1 MIHRWDFVRSI
12 RFRITSLA
20 MIVVVVVLF
29 VVALVLL
36 HSVQTHLLQQVD
48 RSLVNE
54 SVYVQSQLRSH
65 HYPPATGPAGQLGQL
80 FSPNGTLLGSSAN
93 LQGMKPLVNVHSP
106 GSLPRMSTFYDRRFG
121 HLRSFELRLGG
132 RSGPILVEYQ
142 VINQIVA
149 AENSLTQLL
158 EIVLPILALVLGGL
172 IWLVVGRAMKP
183 VEVVRRAVADIS
195 ENDLDERLPSPRSGD
210 ELDRL
215 VDTMNQMLQRLQ
227 LAMKTE
233 RRFIADASHELRSP
247 IATIRGALETSDHT
261 MGGLE
266 RSHEVALSAVKHLDF
281 MAEGL
286 LALDSIR
293 GPENE
298 NPSRPVDID
307 ELVLLQVD
315 ALRKSTSLDIDA
327 SCVSG
332 GQVLAREVDMMRV
345 VENLSS
351 NAVRHAESRITYS
364 LSEHGDHVLLVVTD
378 DGPGIPESMRTM
390 VFERFA
396 RIDSARNRNNGGT
409 GLGLAI
415 VSEVVKAYGGQVWV
429 EAADSRGARFVVRL
443 PATTK
448 TAV

>member
-1 MIHRWDFVRSI
+1 
-12 RFRITSLA
+12 
-20 MIVVVVVLF
+20 MIVVVAVLF
-29 VVALVLL
+29 IVGLVLL

-54 SVYVQSQLRSH
+54 STYVQAQLSSH
-65 HYPPATGPAGQLGQL
+65 HYPSKTTPAGQLGQF

-93 LQGMKPLVNVHSP
+93 LQGVKPLIKVHATGQTP
-106 GSLPRMSTFYDRRFG
+106 HLSTFYNRRFG
-121 HLRSFELRLGG
+121 HLRALELQLGH
-132 RSGPILVEYQ
+132 SGPILVEYQ
-142 VINQIVA
+142 VINQIVG
-149 AENSLTQLL
+149 AENSLTNLL
-158 EIVLPILALVLGGL
+158 VVVLPILAVVLGGL

-183 VEVVRRAVADIS
+183 VEIVRRAVADIS

-215 VDTMNQMLQRLQ
+215 VQTMNQMLQRLQ
-227 LAMKTE
+227 LAMKRE

-247 IATIRGALETSDHT
+247 IATLRGALETSDHT

-266 RSHEVALSAVKHLDF
+266 RGHAVALSALQRLDF

-286 LALDSIR
+286 LTLDSIR
-293 GPENE
+293 GPENG
-298 NPSRPVDID
+298 NPTRPVDID
-307 ELVLLQVD
+307 ELVLQQVD
-315 ALRKSTSLDIDA
+315 ALRRSTSLAIDA
-327 SCVSG
+327 SSVSG

-351 NAVRHAESRITYS
+351 NAVRHAESRIAYS
-364 LSEHGDHVLLVVTD
+364 LSEHSDHVLLVVTD
-378 DGPGIPESMRTM
+378 DGPGIPESMRTT

-396 RIDSARNRNNGGT
+396 RIDSARNLNNGGT

-415 VSEVVKAYGGQVWV
+415 VAEVVKAYGGQVWV
-429 EAADSRGARFVVRL
+429 ESAGSRGARFVVRL

>member
-1 MIHRWDFVRSI
+1 MRRWDFVRSI

-20 MIVVVVVLF
+20 MIVVVAVLF
-29 VVALVLL
+29 IVALVLL

-54 SVYVQSQLRSH
+54 STYTQTELRSH
-65 HYPPATGPAGQLGQL
+65 HYLSATGPAGQLGQFFL
-80 FSPNGTLLGSSAN
+80 PNGTLLGSSTN
-93 LQGMKPLVNVHSP
+93 LKGMKSLINVNSP

-121 HLRSFELRLGG
+121 YLRAIELRLGG
-132 RSGPILVEYQ
+132 RSGFILVEYQ
-142 VINQIVA
+142 VINQIVGA
-149 AENSLTQLL
+149 KNSLTHLL
-158 EIVLPILALVLGGL
+158 EIVLPILALVLGAL

-183 VEVVRRAVADIS
+183 VEVVRQAVADIS

-210 ELDRL
+210 ELDSL

-227 LAMKTE
+227 LAMKRE

-247 IATIRGALETSDHT
+247 IATMRGALETSDHT
-261 MGGLE
+261 LGGLE
-266 RSHEVALSAVKHLDF
+266 RSHAVALSAVQRLDF

-286 LALDSIR
+286 LVLDSIN
-293 GPENE
+293 GPESGK
-298 NPSRPVDID
+298 PTRPVDID

-327 SCVSG
+327 SRVSG

-351 NAVRHAESRITYS
+351 NAVRHAESRIAYS
-364 LSEHGDHVLLVVTD
+364 LSEHGDHVLLIVTD

-429 EAADSRGARFVVRL
+429 EMAGSHGARFVVRL

>member
-1 MIHRWDFVRSI
+1 
-12 RFRITSLA
+12 
-20 MIVVVVVLF
+20 
-29 VVALVLL
+29 
-36 HSVQTHLLQQVD
+36 
-48 RSLVNE
+48 
-54 SVYVQSQLRSH
+54 
-65 HYPPATGPAGQLGQL
+65 
-80 FSPNGTLLGSSAN
+80 
-93 LQGMKPLVNVHSP
+93 
-106 GSLPRMSTFYDRRFG
+106 
-121 HLRSFELRLGG
+121 
-132 RSGPILVEYQ
+132 
-142 VINQIVA
+142 
-149 AENSLTQLL
+149 LTRLL

-215 VDTMNQMLQRLQ
+215 VQTMNQMLQRLQ
-227 LAMKTE
+227 LAMKRE

-247 IATIRGALETSDHT
+247 IATIRAALETNDRA

-266 RSHEVALSAVKHLDF
+266 RSRAVALSAVQHLDF

-286 LALDSIR
+286 LTLDSIR
-293 GPENE
+293 GPEGGSS
-298 NPSRPVDID
+298 PRPVDID
-307 ELVLLQVD
+307 ELVLQQVD
-315 ALRKSTSLDIDA
+315 ALRKSTSLAIDA
-327 SCVSG
+327 SSVSG
-332 GQVLAREVDMMRV
+332 GQVMARELDMMRV

-351 NAVRHAESRITYS
+351 NAVRHAESRIVYS

-396 RIDSARNRNNGGT
+396 RIDSARNRNNGGV

-429 EAADSRGARFVVRL
+429 ETAGSRGARFVVRL

-448 TAV
+448 TTA